1 MLDEEFARVAST
13 PMASTSTF
21 ADSEA
26 VNEFAA
32 LLKSKIWE
40 RAKGSEEMELK
51 GAFKAFSSDRSGVIT
66 FAQFVRVCERYGLAV
81 SGDGKVI
88 GGTPPAIMHSLFD
101 RYSMSMDAP
110 PPSATPQ
117 RATKFAASTT
127 ELYFSPSSGNGSE
140 ENTALLSWQ
149 DFAAGLFAEERQATP
164 GEGLDN
170 ALPSQTEGNLFNGV
184 TFNGTNVS
192 TDPAIRP
199 NNPNIARP
207 VYRGGHGRSMA
218 SLAKPQAEA
227 EAYQRSPQYQPS
239 RLQYIEKPRW
249 EGPH

>member
-1 MLDEEFARVAST
+1 MDWQSQAMGKSLAARHLPSCTVCLTDTACLWT
-13 PMASTSTF
+13 
-21 ADSEA
+21 
-26 VNEFAA
+26 
-32 LLKSKIWE
+32 LLLQAQ
-40 RAKGSEEMELK
+40 R
-51 GAFKAFSSDRSGVIT
+51 RSARRNSRPQQRSFI
-66 FAQFVRVCERYGLAV
+66 FRLLA
-81 SGDGKVI
+81 
-88 GGTPPAIMHSLFD
+88 
-101 RYSMSMDAP
+101 
-110 PPSATPQ
+110 
-117 RATKFAASTT
+117 
-127 ELYFSPSSGNGSE
+127 GNGSE

-184 TFNGTNVS
+184 TYNGTNVS
-192 TDPAIRP
+192 TDPAVRP
-199 NNPNIARP
+199 NNPDIARP